1 MSKNAFNL
9 DLVTPEKSL
18 FSGEVISVTAPSDYG
33 SFQVLKDHA
42 PMLSALGEGEI
53 KLVLANKEEQTFNV
67 KEGFFEVSDNKA
79 ILLAE
84 NIM

>member
-18 FSGEVISVTAPSDYG
+18 FSGEVISITAPSEYG

-67 KEGFFEVSDNKA
+67 KEGFFEVSDNKV

>member
-1 MSKNAFNL
+1 MSSHSFNL
-9 DLVTPEKSL
+9 DLVTPEKSV
-18 FSGEVISVTAPSDYG
+18 FSGEVVSVTAPSDYG
-33 SFQVLKDHA
+33 SFQVLKNHA
-42 PMLSALGEGEI
+42 PMLVALGEGEV
-53 KLVLANKEEQTFNV
+53 KLELSNKQHQTYKV

>member
-1 MSKNAFNL
+1 MAKNAFNL

-18 FSGEVISVTAPSDYG
+18 FSGEVISVTAPSEYG
-33 SFQVLKDHA
+33 SFQVLKNHA
-42 PMLSALGEGEI
+42 PMLAALGEGEI
-53 KLVLANKEEQTFNV
+53 KLALPDKSEKKFNV

-84 NIM
+84 NVM